1 MWGGRE
7 AREGGEVCVRIA
19 GNNYPPT
26 EKKKISSKI
35 KVEAIPLQVY
45 EIVKVL
51 VTQPCPTLCD
61 PMDCSP
67 SGSSV
72 HGILQARILE

>member
-26 EKKKISSKI
+26 EEKKKIPSKI

-45 EIVKVL
+45 EIV
-51 VTQPCPTLCD
+51 
-61 PMDCSP
+61 
-67 SGSSV
+67 SV
-72 HGILQARILE
+72 SHSAVSDSLPPHGL